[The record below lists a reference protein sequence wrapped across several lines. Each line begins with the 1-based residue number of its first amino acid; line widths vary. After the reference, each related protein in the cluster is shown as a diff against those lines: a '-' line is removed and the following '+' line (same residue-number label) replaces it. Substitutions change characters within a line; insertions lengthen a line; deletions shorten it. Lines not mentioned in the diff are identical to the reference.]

1 MARPA
6 PRRMTLAEFLDW
18 DDGTDTRYEL
28 IDGEVVAMA
37 PPTPAHAAVVGNLA
51 QAIGQRLR
59 SPCFMLS
66 GVGVARPDRADRCF
80 VPDVTATCVPMRAG
94 ARYVSQPRVVIEV
107 LSPST
112 RQHDRDLKLDGY
124 REISSVQ
131 EILLVWSDQ
140 QRAQLWRRDDPR
152 WIVED
157 FIGDAWFRLESIDVT
172 LELSELYDNVV
183 FEPSPEADGPDG

>member
-1 MARPA
+1 MASPA

-37 PPTPAHAAVVGNLA
+37 PPSPAHAAVVSNLNR
-51 QAIGQRLR
+51 AIGQHLR
-59 SPCFMLS
+59 SPCFVLS
-66 GVGVARPDRADRCF
+66 GVGVARSDRADRCF
-80 VPDVTATCVPMRAG
+80 VPDVTVTCVPLRAD
-94 ARYVSQPRVVIEV
+94 ARYVSEPRVVIEV
-107 LSPST
+107 LSPTT

-124 REISSVQ
+124 REILSVE

-140 QRAQLWRRDDPR
+140 QRAQLWRRDDTR

-157 FIGDAWFRLESIDVT
+157 FIGDARFRLEGIDVT
-172 LELSELYDNVV
+172 LVLGSIYDNVV
-183 FEPSPEADGPDG
+183 LEEPPDTGEPAT

>member
-1 MARPA
+1 MASLA

-37 PPTPAHAAVVGNLA
+37 PPTPAHAAVVLNLGRCIGNQL
-51 QAIGQRLR
+51 GP
-59 SPCFMLS
+59 PCAAFAGA
-66 GVGVARPDRADRCF
+66 GVTRADRAD
-80 VPDVTATCVPMRAG
+80 VYLQPDVVVTCAPLAPG
-94 ARYVSQPRVVIEV
+94 ARHISEPRLIVEV

-124 REISSVQ
+124 REIPSVQ

-140 QRAQLWRRDDPR
+140 QRVQLWRRDGAR

-157 FIGDAWFRLESIDVT
+157 AIGDARFRLESIDVT
-172 LELSELYDNVV
+172 LDLGEIYENVV
-183 FEPSPEADGPDG
+183 LEEPPGAGERTT